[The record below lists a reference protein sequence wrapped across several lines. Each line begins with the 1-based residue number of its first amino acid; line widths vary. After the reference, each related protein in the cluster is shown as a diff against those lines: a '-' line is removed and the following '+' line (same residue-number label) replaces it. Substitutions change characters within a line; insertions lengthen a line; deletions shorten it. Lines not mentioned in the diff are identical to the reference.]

1 MRRKESLK
9 LAELELELMK
19 VIWDKG
25 KATVQEV
32 KDALK
37 SKRPLAY
44 TTILTM
50 LSILERKKFLK
61 HKKAGRAY
69 VYYPA
74 VSEKETRSSLV
85 RDLINRVFRGSPEL
99 LLVSILE
106 EEKVSPDELKRLR
119 EMVKK
124 KRKG

>member
-32 KDALK
+32 RDALK
-37 SKRPLAY
+37 SNRPLAY

-106 EEKVSPDELKRLR
+106 EEKIKPDELKRLR

>member
-1 MRRKESLK
+1 MHRKENLK

-37 SKRPLAY
+37 HKRPLAY

-50 LSILERKKFLK
+50 LRILEKKKFLK

-74 VSEKETRSSLV
+74 VSEMQARRSLV
-85 RDLINRVFRGSPEL
+85 RDLINRVFRGSTEL

-106 EEKVSPDELKRLR
+106 EEKIKPEELEKLK
-119 EMVKK
+119 EMVMK